1 MLGDQLEIGRVGSLA
16 GVVQQR
22 GGALMQLTGFKRGQ
36 RVVYGRT
43 EKRLGVDEGRVIAQD
58 AGAHQRIGCGPRL
71 ALIDCGQRSGLG
83 ERGIAQYGD
92 GVREPPHVLR
102 MSPQACD
109 HVAAHRFGGNSFD
122 RLAAARLRRQVA

>member
-43 EKRLGVDEGRVIAQD
+43 EKRLGVDEGRVIAQGTFGD
-58 AGAHQRIGCGPRL
+58 LLESSASFKKMVRM
-71 ALIDCGQRSGLG
+71 
-83 ERGIAQYGD
+83 IA
-92 GVREPPHVLR
+92 
-102 MSPQACD
+102 
-109 HVAAHRFGGNSFD
+109 
-122 RLAAARLRRQVA
+122 